1 MQVLHSAVGD
11 GAGDER
17 FDDGT
22 GIESAI
28 AIWATERNSESGG
41 C

>member
-28 AIWATERNSESGG
+28 AMATERNSESGG